1 MHHHDTDFC
10 YLINLFHL
18 GKGKITLYL
27 PKMRHILYLPLFFLL
42 FSGCAESENPDS
54 NLFRSI
60 YKDTYWE
67 IDGELISFS
76 PGKLLLT
83 DQFGCSSWEEGTFE
97 KVDYDGCV
105 YNTVTYVLVSETES
119 SLTIKEIVSSGKTPK
134 GGNCIGGEVIFNFQ
148 IVNKDLLKWT
158 VNYDGKG
165 SESGNLIKVN
175 KSFSKKNCTSAPS
188 KTGLFG

>member
-1 MHHHDTDFC
+1 
-10 YLINLFHL
+10 
-18 GKGKITLYL
+18 
-27 PKMRHILYLPLFFLL
+27 MRHLIYLSFFFLL
-42 FSGCAESENPDS
+42 FSGCTESENPDS
-54 NLFRSI
+54 NLFRGI
-60 YKDTYWE
+60 YKNTFWE
-67 IDGELISFS
+67 VDGELISFS

-134 GGNCIGGEVIFNFQ
+134 GGNCSGSETTYNFQ
-148 IVNKDLLKWT
+148 IVNENLLKWT
-158 VNYDGKG
+158 VIYKG
-165 SESGNLIKVN
+165 NGSDSGTLIKVN
-175 KSFSKKNCTSAPS
+175 KSFSKKNCTSGPS